1 MLSGNAILGDGGIIT
16 ILDLNALL
24 GAVEGAHGRA
34 AEAFDPAVQS
44 EESTALLLFRAGSPT
59 PKAVPLGL
67 VTRLEEIAA
76 EAVEWSGERTVV
88 QYRGQLMPIV
98 DIAGAPARPEDG
110 RRPVLVFTDGGRHM
124 GLVVEEIIDIV
135 DADVT
140 LELESDSATCLGSAV
155 INGRSTELLDVAHFV
170 NRVFGGWF
178 AEEMRQAFAVGT
190 ETPVRR
196 LLLVDDSAFFR
207 NLLRPILEANGYDV
221 TLAPS
226 PDHALRLR
234 ESGEQFDIIVSDIE
248 MPGMNGFEFAAA
260 CRAGGEWRSTPMVA
274 LTSHTTPADL
284 ARGRQAG
291 FLDYVGKLDRGA
303 LLEALSQAQ
312 DLQRRAA

>member
-1 MLSGNAILGDGGIIT
+1 
-16 ILDLNALL
+16 
-24 GAVEGAHGRA
+24 
-34 AEAFDPAVQS
+34 
-44 EESTALLLFRAGSPT
+44 
-59 PKAVPLGL
+59 
-67 VTRLEEIAA
+67 VTRLEEVAA
-76 EAVEWSGERTVV
+76 ESVEWAGERTVV

-98 DIAGAPARPEDG
+98 DIAGAPARPEGG

-135 DADVT
+135 DADVA
-140 LELESDSATCLGSAV
+140 LELRSDSATCLGSAV
-155 INGRSTELLDVAHFV
+155 ISGRSTELLDVAHFV

-178 AEEMRQAFAVGT
+178 AEEAQQAFAAGP

-207 NLLRPILEANGYDV
+207 NLLRPILEAHGYDV

-234 ESGEQFDIIVSDIE
+234 DKGERFDIIVSDIE
-248 MPGMNGFEFAAA
+248 MPGMNGFDFAAA
-260 CRAGGEWRSTPMVA
+260 CRAEGEWRSTPMVA

-291 FLDYVGKLDRGA
+291 FLDYVGKLDRAA
-303 LLEALSQAQ
+303 LLEALSQAHG
-312 DLQRRAA
+312 LQRRAA